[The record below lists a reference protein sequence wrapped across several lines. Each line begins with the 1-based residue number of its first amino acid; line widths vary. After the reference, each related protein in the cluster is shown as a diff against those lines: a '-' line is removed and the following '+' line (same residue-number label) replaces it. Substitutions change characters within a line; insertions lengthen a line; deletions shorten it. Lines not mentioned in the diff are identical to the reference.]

1 MLPRTIFAIGLLYTT
16 GKTEPTESTRE
27 GSIRLGTTPG
37 SQHIRVG
44 SDDTLILPK
53 PVQSPEETLSHY
65 LQDIGAI
72 PLLTADEEIQL
83 AQLIERGREAQ
94 RKLEQRLSAEEHSIA
109 IQESQQGEE
118 ARHKLIESNLRLVVS
133 VARRYNRDRDLPL
146 EDRISEGNI
155 GLMRAVEK
163 YDYRLGYRFS
173 TYATW
178 WIRQAVTRALDNQ
191 AHTVRLPVH
200 VSEMVRQIS
209 RESYQLSQQLGRRP
223 TSEELAQ
230 STGISTEQINEVL
243 HVSQRPTSLDMPCG
257 SEGETT
263 LGEFVE
269 DETTEQPAEHAL
281 REVMITHLQ
290 EAIRGL
296 KPQYQRVL
304 SLRYGLDG
312 GTPRRLQEIGDEIG
326 LTRERVRQIEQ
337 AAFKQLRQQ
346 EETQHLR
353 EFLS

>member
-1 MLPRTIFAIGLLYTT
+1 MGISRT
-16 GKTEPTESTRE
+16 
-27 GSIRLGTTPG
+27 
-37 SQHIRVG
+37 SQNIRVG
-44 SDDTLILPK
+44 SDNRPLLPK
-53 PVQSPEETLSHY
+53 PVQSPEETLSYY
-65 LQDIGAI
+65 LQEIGAI
-72 PLLTADEEIQL
+72 PLLTADEEVQL
-83 AQLIERGREAQ
+83 AQLIERGRQAQ
-94 RKLEQRLSAEEHSIA
+94 RKLEQPLSAQERSIA
-109 IQESQQGEE
+109 THESEQGEH
-118 ARHKLIESNLRLVVS
+118 ARQKLIESNLRLVVS
-133 VARRYNRDRDLPL
+133 VARRYSRDRDLPL

-155 GLMRAVEK
+155 GLMHAVEK

-223 TSEELAQ
+223 TNEELAQ
-230 STGISTEQINEVL
+230 STGISTEQINEVMQL
-243 HVSQRPTSLDMPCG
+243 PQRPTSLDTPCG

-269 DETTEQPAEHAL
+269 DKTTEQPAEHAL
-281 REVMITHLQ
+281 REVMTTHLQ

-312 GTPRRLQEIGDEIG
+312 GTPRKLHEIGDELG
-326 LTRERVRQIEQ
+326 VTRERARQIEQ
-337 AAFKQLRQQ
+337 TAFKQLREQ
-346 EETQHLR
+346 ERTQHLR
-353 EFLS
+353 EFLT

>member
-1 MLPRTIFAIGLLYTT
+1 MGISRT
-16 GKTEPTESTRE
+16 
-27 GSIRLGTTPG
+27 
-37 SQHIRVG
+37 SQRGRVG
-44 SDDTLILPK
+44 SHDTPLLPK
-53 PVQSPEETLSHY
+53 PVQSPEETLSYY
-65 LQDIGAI
+65 LQEIGAI
-72 PLLTADEEIQL
+72 PLLTADEEVQL
-83 AQLIERGREAQ
+83 AQLIERGRQAQ
-94 RKLEQRLSAEEHSIA
+94 RKLEQPLNAQEHSIA
-109 IQESQQGEE
+109 TQESEQGEQ

-133 VARRYNRDRDLPL
+133 IARRYSRDRDLPL

-191 AHTVRLPVH
+191 AHSVRLPVH
-200 VSEMVRQIS
+200 VSDMVRQIS

-223 TSEELAQ
+223 TNEELAQ
-230 STGISTEQINEVL
+230 STGISTEQINEVMQL
-243 HVSQRPTSLDMPCG
+243 SQRPTSLDMPCG

-263 LGEFVE
+263 LGEVVE
-269 DETTEQPAEHAL
+269 DETTEQPAEHAVREAMHEQL
-281 REVMITHLQ
+281 R

-312 GTPRRLQEIGDEIG
+312 GTPRKLQEIGEE
-326 LTRERVRQIEQ
+326 LSVSRERARQIEQ